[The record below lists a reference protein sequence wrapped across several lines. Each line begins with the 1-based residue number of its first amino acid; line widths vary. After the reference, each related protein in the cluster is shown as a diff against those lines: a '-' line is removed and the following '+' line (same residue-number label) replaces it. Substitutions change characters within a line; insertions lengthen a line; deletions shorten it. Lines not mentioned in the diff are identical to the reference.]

1 MSTTLSMH
9 RSTSDMKFM
18 DNTGIVNRNVEW
30 MDSPYTKTAY
40 VVSILACWFFLHV
53 SQFFTAAE
61 CWTAT
66 NVCHGVITFILLHWI
81 KGCPDDSTQGVYNG
95 DTLFEQ
101 MDDGTPWTAN
111 KKILMLMPALLTWIS
126 CHTADYQPIY
136 LVVNIGMFVLLIIPK
151 IPQMHHVRI
160 FGINST
166 PGIDTK
172 IEYNPPSVKTK
183 SS

>member
-1 MSTTLSMH
+1 MYSLINILTY
-9 RSTSDMKFM
+9 
-18 DNTGIVNRNVEW
+18 
-30 MDSPYTKTAY
+30 PYI
-40 VVSILACWFFLHV
+40 ILYRI
-53 SQFFTAAE
+53 SS
-61 CWTAT
+61 
-66 NVCHGVITFILLHWI
+66 
-81 KGCPDDSTQGVYNG
+81 KR
-95 DTLFEQ
+95 
-101 MDDGTPWTAN
+101 
-111 KKILMLMPALLTWIS
+111 TWIS